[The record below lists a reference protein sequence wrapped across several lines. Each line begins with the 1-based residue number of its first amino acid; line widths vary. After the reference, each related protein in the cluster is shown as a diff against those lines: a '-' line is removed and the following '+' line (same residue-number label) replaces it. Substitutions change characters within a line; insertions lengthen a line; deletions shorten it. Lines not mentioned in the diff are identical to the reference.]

1 MVRGSRTSTRGPPPA
16 RAGAVTSPSCG
27 GAAAER
33 FGLARAGVQVW
44 AGGGR
49 VP

>member
-1 MVRGSRTSTRGPPPA
+1 MVRGSRTSTRGPPRRAPAPSPA
-16 RAGAVTSPSCG
+16 RRA